1 MRHIFIFIIKLYQIL
16 ISPFL
21 GDNCRFTPSCSQY
34 TIEAIKKYGIFKGS
48 FLSIKRILKCH
59 PFHKGGHDPLP

>member
-1 MRHIFIFIIKLYQIL
+1 MKHIFIFIIKLYQIL